1 MRHTIHRYHG
11 VKRGWTLFVGSGRPR
26 AKADAERLAAYWRRS
41 DPLHYYRVV
50 GLSPELPAFL

>member
-1 MRHTIHRYHG
+1 MRHTVNRYHG
-11 VKRGWTLFVGSGRPR
+11 IQNGWAPFRGSGHPR
-26 AKADAERLAAYWRRS
+26 VKADAERLAAYWRRI